1 MDAVYLG
8 DLLSAVLKN
17 ELESATVL
25 QRAKYLNIFQRDKY
39 LTPTQRVALFH
50 KLNLRNKG
58 ETQQQV
64 ADKVGVTLSV
74 VKQFDAAMKKSPRDL
89 DTLCAGEK
97 GATTLNEEL
106 SF

>member
-8 DLLSAVLKN
+8 DLLSAVLK
-17 ELESATVL
+17 
-25 QRAKYLNIFQRDKY
+25 
-39 LTPTQRVALFH
+39 
-50 KLNLRNKG
+50 
-58 ETQQQV
+58 
-64 ADKVGVTLSV
+64 V